1 MCCLISDFEPF
12 IDVVEQ
18 AEKTKDNIK
27 SKIIFMR
34 CICHP

>member
-1 MCCLISDFEPF
+1 MCCLRADFELS